1 MRGVSVRSYAAL
13 FCAVLTLLVAG
24 CQKPTPSVA
33 PIAPI
38 KERPK
43 WLKEGIVMVGNWE
56 PLVFRLRRGGQAA
69 GERKLWEIEHSE
81 ETVKKLKALGVNLI
95 IPSLHKGFGLEA
107 EAEDIEATRRVAEY
121 AHKQGMRIGGY
132 IGATMAHE
140 SFFLEEPDAREWV
153 QVNEWGRPMYYN
165 SEQTFRYTACR
176 NNPGYMAFLK
186 KVMRLGAEKL
196 GLDLIHF
203 DQMQMWSEPR
213 SCRCEHCTRAFR
225 AFLRANYGDPQLAQ
239 RFGFTRLDGVV
250 PPPFNAISGP
260 IGMPELVNPLMQE
273 WARFRAASVTRH
285 YAEFDH
291 FLHSLN
297 SEVALEGNP
306 NLNFSQNKGWREGID
321 YGTLL
326 EHGDIVWSEEPNHA
340 EWTPDGRLIT
350 KIRSFKA
357 VRSMGKSLFLYTG
370 PGYTDPKSPSHLLLA
385 EAMAYNDMNLG
396 NVGPVN
402 AEGTTLTPEARSY
415 IDFFHAHKRDLVDTT
430 VVADAAVLHS
440 FASVEFNP
448 AVSLV
453 SKTLAEQVL
462 IQSRIPFAM
471 IFDRHLDQLASY
483 KVLVLADQDALSDE
497 QCARIRAFV
506 SAGGGLVA
514 TGTTSMLTEWR
525 LRRSKFALADLFGI
539 PEPLAEGEPNKPIRS
554 NYGKGRVVYIPR
566 IEPSVEP
573 PEASMNYTFANEYWR
588 LPNNHKDL
596 SEAVAWAAG
605 GELSVRVDAPEYVTI
620 ELAEQK
626 STRTWLLHLVNYNS
640 ARVQTRISVRLRP
653 PAGHAVK
660 QATLLSPDDGAQQS
674 LALTAAKDGATS
686 FTIPKLKVYDLVLLS
701 LEKR

>member
-1 MRGVSVRSYAAL
+1 MRLAAAL
-13 FCAVLTLLVAG
+13 ACALLALFAVG
-24 CQKPTPSVA
+24 CQKPAPSVA
-33 PIAPI
+33 PLAPI

-43 WLKEGIVMVGNWE
+43 WLKDGIVMVGNWE
-56 PLVFRLRRGGQAA
+56 PLVFRQRRGGQAVD
-69 GERKLWEIEHSE
+69 ERKLWEIEHSE
-81 ETVKKLKALGVNLI
+81 ETVRKLKTLGINLI
-95 IPSLHKGFGLEA
+95 IPSLHKGFGLNA
-107 EAEDIEATRRVAEY
+107 EAEDIAATRRLAGY
-121 AHKQGMRIGGY
+121 AHKHGMRIGGY

-140 SFFLEEPDAREWV
+140 TFFLEQPQASQWV

-186 KVMRLGAEKL
+186 KVMRLGVQEL

-203 DQMQMWSEPR
+203 DQMQMWGEPR
-213 SCRCEHCTRAFR
+213 SCRCQYCTEAFR
-225 AFLRANYGDPQLAQ
+225 AFLRSRYSDPQLVE
-239 RFGFTRLDGVV
+239 RFGFARLDRIG
-250 PPPFNAISGP
+250 PPPFNLISGP
-260 IGMPELVNPLMQE
+260 IGIEKLANPLMQE
-273 WARFRAASVTRH
+273 WARFRAAAVTRH
-285 YAEFDH
+285 YAEFDQ

-297 SEVALEGNP
+297 PEVALEGNP
-306 NLNFSQNKGWREGID
+306 NLNFGQNKGWREGID

-326 EHGDIVWSEEPNHA
+326 AHGDIVWSEEPNFA
-340 EWTPDGRLIT
+340 EWTEDGRLVT

-370 PGYTDPKSPSHLLLA
+370 PGYSHPKSLSHLLLA

-396 NVGPVN
+396 DVGAVN
-402 AEGTTLTPEARSY
+402 SDGTTLTPEARQY
-415 IDFFHAHKRDLVDTT
+415 IDFFHSHKRDLVDTT

-471 IFDRHLDQLASY
+471 IFDRHLDQLAAY

-497 QCARIRAFV
+497 QCSRIRAYV

-514 TGTTSMLTEWR
+514 TGATSALTEWR
-525 LRRSKFALADLFGI
+525 LHRSKFGLADLFGVSGQ
-539 PEPLAEGEPNKPIRS
+539 PAAGAPNKPVRS
-554 NYGKGRVVYIPR
+554 QYGKGRVVYIPR

-573 PEASMNYTFANEYWR
+573 PEAVMSYTFGNEYWS
-588 LPNNHKDL
+588 LPRNHKDL
-596 SEAVAWAAG
+596 AEAVAWAAG
-605 GELSVRVDAPEYVTI
+605 GELSVRVDAPEFVTV

-626 STRTWLLHLVNYNS
+626 STRTWLLHLVNYNPLRPQ
-640 ARVQTRISVRLRP
+640 ANLAVRLRP
-653 PAGHAVK
+653 PAGFAIRR
-660 QATLLSPDDGAQQS
+660 AMLTSPDDNVRRP
-674 LALTAAKDGATS
+674 LALAAKDGAVT
-686 FTIPKLKVYDLVLLS
+686 FTVPRLKVYDLVLLS
-701 LEKR
+701 MEKL